1 MVKPFSPFHSTVF
14 TTYNRIMKSIL
25 VINDSSFLRE
35 FLEKQLKEYGFEVFL
50 AINGLDGWGKIRQQQ
65 PDLIIMDY
73 FLTRKSSM
81 EILKAMSSDPNV
93 ENIPVV
99 MTISKLEKKQVM
111 EIAQMG
117 VKKILNK
124 PVRIDAL
131 LATLT
136 ELLDVAI
143 EMDDTPCILDAHL
156 NDQILFVEI
165 ARGFNRE
172 KINLLRYKVAELIR
186 LYSVQDPRIL
196 ILMTDIDFRSED
208 KTKLETLLEEVIGFV
223 SEPSRVR
230 ILTIVEDIKTYL
242 AGHAVLS
249 EIEVAK
255 NLEEAMDGL
264 LGIKGMESLTAE
276 QDNVQERFFS
286 AKQEIQKEAF
296 QLNFQKES
304 PVDHLS
310 QLGGNIRIAVVDD
323 DMIVREIIRNAFGVT
338 GWEIVPFKNGLE
350 FVEALDS
357 EQSFDLLFLDL
368 IMPEMNGFAVLQMMN
383 GRSLEIPTIILTALS
398 RKESVVKARQFG
410 VNSYLIKPIKPESI
424 LAKAA
429 EILGAD
435 F

>member
-1 MVKPFSPFHSTVF
+1 MVKGNSPFHTTGF
-14 TTYNRIMKSIL
+14 TTYNGDMKSIL
-25 VINDSSFLRE
+25 VINDSSLLRDFLD
-35 FLEKQLKEYGFEVFL
+35 KQLKEYGFEVIQ
-50 AINGLDGWGKIRQQQ
+50 AINGLDGWTKIRQMQ

-81 EILKAMSSDPNV
+81 EILKAMSADPNV

-99 MTISKLEKKQVM
+99 MTISKLDKKQVM

-117 VKKILNK
+117 VKKILSK

-131 LATLT
+131 LSALT

-172 KINLLRYKVAELIR
+172 KINLLRYKIAELIR

-196 ILMTDIDFRSED
+196 ILMTDIDFRNED
-208 KTKLETLLEEVIGFV
+208 SKKLETLLEEVLGFV
-223 SEPSRVR
+223 NKPDRVR
-230 ILTIVEDIKTYL
+230 ILTVAEDIKKYL
-242 AGHAVLS
+242 SGHPVLS
-249 EIEVAK
+249 GIEVSK

-286 AKQEIQKEAF
+286 AKQEMQKEAF

-304 PVDHLS
+304 PADSLS
-310 QLGGNIRIAVVDD
+310 HLGGKVRIAVVDD
-323 DMIVREIIRNAFGVT
+323 DMIVREIIRNAFGST
-338 GWEIVPFKNGLE
+338 GWEIFPFTNGME

-357 EQSFDLLFLDL
+357 EETFDLLFLDL

-383 GRSLEIPTIILTALS
+383 GRNIEIPTIILTALS
-398 RKESVVKARQFG
+398 RKESVVKAREFG
-410 VNSYLIKPIKPESI
+410 VNSYLIKPIKPEGI

>member
-1 MVKPFSPFHSTVF
+1 MIKAISPFHNTLF
-14 TTYNRIMKSIL
+14 TSYNANMKSIL
-25 VINDSSFLRE
+25 VINDSSLLRG
-35 FLEKQLKEYGFEVFL
+35 FLEKQLKEYGFEVIQ

-81 EILKAMSSDPNV
+81 EILKAMSADPNV

-111 EIAQMG
+111 EIAQLG

-143 EMDDTPCILDAHL
+143 EMDETPCILDAHL

-172 KINLLRYKVAELIR
+172 KINLLKYKIVELIR

-196 ILMTDIDFRSED
+196 IMMTDIDFRNED
-208 KTKLETLLEEVIGFV
+208 KNKLETLLEEVMGFV
-223 SEPSRVR
+223 SKPDRIR
-230 ILTIVEDIKTYL
+230 ILTISEEIKAYL
-242 AGHAVLS
+242 TGHVVLS
-249 EIEVAK
+249 EIEVSK

-286 AKQEIQKEAF
+286 SKQELQKEAF

-304 PVDHLS
+304 PGESLN
-310 QLGGNIRIAVVDD
+310 QLGGEVRIAVVDD
-323 DMIVREIIRNAFGVT
+323 DMIVREIIRNTFSAT
-338 GWEIVPFKNGLE
+338 GWEIVPFANGME
-350 FVEALDS
+350 FVEALES
-357 EQSFDLLFLDL
+357 EKSFDLLFLDL

-383 GRSLEIPTIILTALS
+383 GRNLEIPTIILTALS
-398 RKESVVKARQFG
+398 RKESVVKAQEFG
-410 VNSYLIKPIKPESI
+410 VNSYLIKPIKPEDI

>member
-1 MVKPFSPFHSTVF
+1 
-14 TTYNRIMKSIL
+14 
-25 VINDSSFLRE
+25 
-35 FLEKQLKEYGFEVFL
+35 
-50 AINGLDGWGKIRQQQ
+50 
-65 PDLIIMDY
+65 MDY

-81 EILKAMSSDPNV
+81 EVLKAMSSDPNV

-131 LATLT
+131 LETLT

-208 KTKLETLLEEVIGFV
+208 KTKLETLLEEVLGFV
-223 SEPSRVR
+223 SKPDRIR
-230 ILTIVEDIKTYL
+230 ILTVAEEIKTYL

-286 AKQEIQKEAF
+286 AKQDLQKEAF

-304 PVDHLS
+304 PTDHLS

-323 DMIVREIIRNAFGVT
+323 DMIVREIIRNAFGAT
-338 GWEIVPFKNGLE
+338 GWEIVPFRNGLE

-368 IMPEMNGFAVLQMMN
+368 IMPEMNGFAGLQMMN
-383 GRSLEIPTIILTALS
+383 GRSLEIPTIILTALT